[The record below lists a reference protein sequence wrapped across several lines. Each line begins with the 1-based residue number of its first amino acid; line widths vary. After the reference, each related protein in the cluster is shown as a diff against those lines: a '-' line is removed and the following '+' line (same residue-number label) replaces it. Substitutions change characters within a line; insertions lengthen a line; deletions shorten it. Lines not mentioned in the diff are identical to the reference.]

1 MKRARILCHL
11 LLCTLPLISQAA
23 TAPLEVLD
31 ARVVKGP
38 AAACVTARHVT
49 FDGRDELIRTNTI
62 ISSDGVTQ
70 LRTDDPILDAAWRD
84 GHEYVLT
91 SRELL
96 IISSGTRQTIKVRLP
111 AQSNRGRLLA
121 TSPAFVSFSLARG
134 QTAAIIGL
142 TAQSLQVVAVETH
155 YSASAIDLAGN
166 ILVAADTDLYAIS
179 RAGRRVPLLR
189 TSNAH
194 IRSIDI
200 LPDNSLLIGT
210 STGLLKLASNRRV
223 YPLLSGIGEL
233 RRVGNEYA
241 WCTTNSSFALRGLE
255 LPGTPGSDKQEV
267 ALLLRQAGDD
277 INSHRAQAAYRKA
290 RLALQILPED
300 AALKEL
306 VSKLRR
312 VVKHD
317 DPSAI
322 KPTRL
327 S

>member
-1 MKRARILCHL
+1 LVLFA
-11 LLCTLPLISQAA
+11 LPLAAQAA

-38 AAACVTARHVT
+38 ATPCEAARHVT
-49 FDGRDELIRTNTI
+49 FDGRDELIRNNTI

-70 LRTDDPILDAAWRD
+70 LRTEDPILDAAWRND
-84 GHEYVLT
+84 HEYVLT

-96 IISSGTRQTIKVRLP
+96 IISSGSRQTIKVRLP

-142 TAQSLQVVAVETH
+142 TAQSLQVVAIETH

-179 RAGRRVPLLR
+179 RAGRPVPLLR
-189 TSNAH
+189 ISNAH
-194 IRSIDI
+194 IRSIDV

-223 YPLLSGIGEL
+223 YPLLSGSGQIH
-233 RRVGNEYA
+233 RVGNEYA
-241 WCTTNSSFALRGLE
+241 WCTTNSSFTLRGLE
-255 LPGTPGSDKQEV
+255 LPGTPSSDKQEV
-267 ALLLRQAGDD
+267 ALLLRQAGNDL
-277 INSHRAQAAYRKA
+277 SAHRTQGAYRKA

-300 AALKEL
+300 AALKAL

-312 VVKHD
+312 VVKRD
-317 DPSAI
+317 GSSTSKAA
-322 KPTRL
+322 TV